1 MKLTHYQIDETFNFE
16 GSFGMAS
23 KCGLKIK
30 DYNDKKLVI
39 VTELY
44 QDNPGTSITSVTCS
58 LAQQICKQFQID
70 FDKLIYFECAPGMN
84 SKLNFYDEAYFKVD
98 FQIVDNAL
106 QNPKWT
112 KLNDDEKNSYL

>member
-1 MKLTHYQIDETFNFE
+1 MKLTHYHIDETFHFK
-16 GSFGMAS
+16 GTFGMPS

-30 DYNDKKLVI
+30 DYDDKKLVV

-58 LAQQICKQFQID
+58 LAQQICDTFKIEFE
-70 FDKLIYFECAPGMN
+70 KLIYLECAPGMN
-84 SKLNFYDEAYFKVD
+84 SKLNFYDEAYYKVD
-98 FQIVDNAL
+98 FQITNDTI